1 MPEQRKS
8 IWGVLSTANIAVEQV
23 IPAMQKSNSLVVD
36 AIASRDANRAAEVAR
51 GLGIAKSY
59 GSYDELLGDPDIDI
73 VYNALPNH
81 LHVPWTLRALE
92 SGKHVLCEKP
102 IALTTTEAEA
112 LAETS
117 RRTGKNVREAFMI
130 MHHPQWI
137 RVRELART
145 GSLGQ
150 INVIHASFCYDNR
163 DPSNVRNQLDIG
175 GGALNDV
182 GCYAVALA
190 RFIFG
195 AEPTRVVA
203 LADRDPG
210 FGTDRLTSA
219 IVAFPDGRRLVFTC
233 ATQLV
238 RSQDVQ
244 IVGTKGRVSFDVPFN
259 QPPDRVARLLIDDGN
274 VVTGSMPTVEEFEPI
289 DQYMRQAE
297 VFSDICMTGGSSEFD
312 AHDAIRNMCVLD
324 ALRSSEKTDGWAAV
338 QAI

>member
-8 IWGVLSTANIAVEQV
+8 VWGVLSTANIAVEQV
-23 IPAMQKSNSLVVD
+23 IPAMQKSDRLVVG
-36 AIASRDANRAAEVAR
+36 AIASRDADRAAEVAR

-59 GSYDELLGDPDIDI
+59 GSYDELLADPDIDI

-81 LHVPWTLRALE
+81 LHVPWTLKILD

-102 IALTTTEAEA
+102 IALNTTEAEA
-112 LAETS
+112 LADTS

-137 RVRELART
+137 RARELARN
-145 GSLGQ
+145 GSLGR
-150 INVIHASFCYDNR
+150 IGVIHASFCYDNR

-203 LADRDPG
+203 LADRDPE
-210 FGTDRLTSA
+210 FGIDRLTSA
-219 IVAFPDGRRLVFTC
+219 IVAFPDGRRLVFSC
-233 ATQLV
+233 STQLV
-238 RSQDVQ
+238 RSQNVQ
-244 IVGTKGRVSFDVPFN
+244 IVGTKGRISFEIPFN
-259 QPPDRVARLLIDDGN
+259 QPPDRVARLLIDHGN
-274 VVTGSMPTVEEFEPI
+274 VVDGFMPTVEEFEPV
-289 DQYMRQAE
+289 DQYLRQAD
-297 VFSDICMTGGSSEFD
+297 VFSDICMTGGSSDFD
-312 AHDAIRNMCVLD
+312 AHDAIRNIRVLD
-324 ALRSSEKTDGWAAV
+324 ALRSSEKTEEWADV